1 MSINICGVDIGLTD
15 TKYAYRKD
23 GKIVCSYEKPDGD
36 FEFGYTGVKATVN
49 AYPEFECVVAG
60 ARELT
65 GLNDFLL
72 LSMGTGTAFL
82 RVRSSC
88 EGASDGN
95 PKSDILAGGTIHLG
109 GTGVG
114 GGTIKGL
121 FSLYDEN
128 TNIKEIAKI
137 AKSGNAYNTD
147 LKIGDISEDLG
158 SLLSKDITV
167 SNLSKLTKDTSSE
180 DYAAGIINLTAE
192 VLMMM
197 AVFARRDDEKI
208 VCIGGLSQLD
218 KIRETARVLG
228 AMHKIS
234 FIFPENA
241 SYAGAIGCLK
251 IFEQKRR
258 NDHDLS

>member
-1 MSINICGVDIGLTD
+1 MREFCGVDIGLTD
-15 TKYAYRKD
+15 TKYAYKKD

-36 FEFGYTGVKATVN
+36 FEFGYTGVKAETN
-49 AYPEFECVVAG
+49 AYPEFDCVVSG
-60 ARELT
+60 TKELT

-82 RVRSSC
+82 RVRDN
-88 EGASDGN
+88 EYTH
-95 PKSDILAGGTIHLG
+95 IG

-121 FSLYDEN
+121 YNLFDEN
-128 TNIKEIAKI
+128 TDIKEIAKT
-137 AKSGNAYNTD
+137 AQSGNAYNTD
-147 LKIGDISEDLG
+147 LKIGDMGEDLG

-167 SNLSKLTKDTSSE
+167 SNLSKLTKGTSKE
-180 DYAAGIINLTAE
+180 DFAAGIINLTAE

-197 AVFARRDDEKI
+197 AVFARRDGENI

-218 KIRETARVLG
+218 KIRETAKVLG
-228 AMHKIS
+228 SMHKIS

>member
-1 MSINICGVDIGLTD
+1 MINFCGVDIGLTD

-23 GKIVCSYEKPDGD
+23 GKIVCSYEKPVGD
-36 FEFGYTGVKATVN
+36 YAFGYTGVKAKEN
-49 AYPEFECVVAG
+49 SFPEFECVVAG

-65 GLNDFLL
+65 GLSDFLL

-82 RVRSSC
+82 RVRN
-88 EGASDGN
+88 DGY
-95 PKSDILAGGTIHLG
+95 THLG

-121 FSLYDEN
+121 YNLFAEN
-128 TNIKEIAKI
+128 ADIKEIAKLS
-137 AKSGNAYNTD
+137 KSGNAYNTD

-167 SNLSKLTKDTSSE
+167 SNLSKLTKGTSKE
-180 DYAAGIINLTAE
+180 DFAAGIINLTAE

-197 AVFARRDDEKI
+197 AVFARRDTETI

-218 KIRETARVLG
+218 RIRETAEILG

-241 SYAGAIGCLK
+241 SFAGAIGCLK
-251 IFEQKRR
+251 NIERDFQRR
-258 NDHDLS
+258 KDHDLS

>member
-1 MSINICGVDIGLTD
+1 MKNFCGVDVGLTD
-15 TKYAYRKD
+15 TKYAYKKD
-23 GKIVCSYEKPDGD
+23 GKIICTREKPDGNY
-36 FEFGYTGVKATVN
+36 EFGYTGVKA
-49 AYPEFECVVAG
+49 PDGFSEFNCVVAG
-60 ARELT
+60 AKELT
-65 GLNDFLL
+65 GLSNFLL

-82 RVRSSC
+82 RVKN
-88 EGASDGN
+88 D
-95 PKSDILAGGTIHLG
+95 KYTHLG

-121 FSLYDEN
+121 YSLFAEN
-128 TNIKEIAKI
+128 SDNADVKEIAKI
-137 AKSGNAYNTD
+137 SKSGSACNTD

-167 SNLSKLTKDTSSE
+167 TNLSKLSKETSKE
-180 DYAAGIINLTAE
+180 DFAAGIINLTAE

-197 AVFARRDDEKI
+197 AVFARRDDETI

-218 KIRETARVLG
+218 RIRETASVLG

-241 SYAGAIGCLK
+241 SFAGAIGCL
-251 IFEQKRR
+251 IEIENLRR
-258 NDHDLS
+258 LSS